1 MTRLEELKNKEN
13 RLYFA
18 YMDCTDPNYT
28 HELKWKLIEVQK
40 EIEKLEKEN
49 K

>member
-1 MTRLEELKNKEN
+1 MTRLEELKNDEH

-18 YMDCTDPNYT
+18 YMECQDPNYT

-40 EIEKLEKEN
+40 EIEELEKQ
-49 K
+49 KK